1 MTPDNYKNETDYR
14 KTPHEYLNNEYYKN
28 MD

>member
-14 KTPHEYLNNEYYKN
+14 KTLREYLNHEYYQN